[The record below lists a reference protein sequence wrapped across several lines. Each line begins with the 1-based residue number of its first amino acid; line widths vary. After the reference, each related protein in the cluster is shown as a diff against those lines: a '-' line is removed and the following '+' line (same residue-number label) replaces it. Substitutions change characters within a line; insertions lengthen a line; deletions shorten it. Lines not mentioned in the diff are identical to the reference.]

1 MVPKSYR
8 FPSVLQTSSCTASRQ
23 PMIKKTWRNEICV
36 LITEAQRHTRIT
48 LFSILLARIQS
59 HDHTQL
65 QMRLG
70 NELPGALESQN
81 REVDRQL
88 AVSTTTR
95 TFYDPINSSL
105 RINPKE
111 IITHIYK
118 DVWQRMFINSI
129 HFNSEN
135 NLQVF
140 DVLSYS
146 TSKQWCIYMHM

>member
-1 MVPKSYR
+1 
-8 FPSVLQTSSCTASRQ
+8 
-23 PMIKKTWRNEICV
+23 
-36 LITEAQRHTRIT
+36 
-48 LFSILLARIQS
+48 
-59 HDHTQL
+59 
-65 QMRLG
+65 MRLG

-81 REVDRQL
+81 RDVDRQL

-146 TSKQWCIYMHM
+146 TYSYMYLYAYVIYRSDTIMKQF